1 MILHLFIFGIVC
13 AAGVACLT
21 DLRGMKI
28 PNAIPAFIMGAF
40 IAFVSYDVINGTPL
54 DYFFWNLVVGCVVFA
69 LTFLLFALKAFGAG
83 DAKLATA
90 LSFWVGIKGI
100 AAFLFFM
107 TVIGG
112 LLGVVALIF
121 MKKGVPENWQK
132 GWLKKLEEGQ
142 ASVPY
147 AIAIFGGTIAGFVS
161 AGFL

>member
-1 MILHLFIFGIVC
+1 MILHFFIFSVVC
-13 AAGVACLT
+13 AAGIACIT

-28 PNAIPAFIMGAF
+28 PNAIPTFIMGAF
-40 IAFVSYDVINGTPL
+40 IAFVGYSFINGAPL
-54 DYFFWNLVVGCVVFA
+54 DFFTLNFVVGGVVFV
-69 LTFLLFALKAFGAG
+69 LTFILFALKAFGAG

-112 LLGVVALIF
+112 LLGVVALVL

-132 GWLKKLEEGQ
+132 GWLKKLAEG
-142 ASVPY
+142 
-147 AIAIFGGTIAGFVS
+147 
-161 AGFL
+161 